1 MCVGVSS
8 CVFPAFIPGCVWTGI
23 HVFALRDLFVG
34 FDTEWTRAEQS
45 SPEKELR
52 VYSGCLPALGWG
64 WGCGVS
70 DLPPCFPIEASGA
83 PGQGDSGSYVM
94 G

>member
-1 MCVGVSS
+1 M
-8 CVFPAFIPGCVWTGI
+8 FE
-23 HVFALRDLFVG
+23 LRDLFVG

-70 DLPPCFPIEASGA
+70 DLPPCFPIEASGV